1 MRACAAVATATPWPA
16 ARCFGHGWGSR
27 LEDERVDGERGEGRR
42 SSQRFRRVGQW
53 ARGEAGAVGAAMEI
67 SGVGRLKKMAW
78 RRLGASG
85 VAQLDEE
92 EEGY

>member
-27 LEDERVDGERGEGRR
+27 LEDERVDGEMGEGCR
-42 SSQRFRRVGQW
+42 SSQRFRRVGRW
-53 ARGEAGAVGAAMEI
+53 ARGGAGASGVAMEI

-78 RRLGASG
+78 RRSGASD
-85 VAQLDEE
+85 VSQREEE